1 MSIRLEVKKT
11 VGIGVAAIGL
21 FVLVQLFHVTLNKLY
36 SHNVFFLVYPVIG
49 FACAAICFS
58 IFYQSWSVL
67 LEQLSLQRLFIAPT
81 FLVVGLLYLVHIVSV
96 SFLSLTDFALSSS
109 ISLWLLFVNRAFT
122 AAMFLIICL
131 LPYRKMK
138 PGYKTVALWVGIG
151 CTLLILGVIK
161 VYGARLPDLRIRHE
175 ADALGWILNLAI
187 IFLLVSTIVFGV
199 RRYREFHPEEHGML
213 LIIRGTGLCVVSQ
226 LFYMSSER
234 MSDVNHLMGFLSN
247 TMAFYILLSGLVRQM
262 VLVPYREK
270 QAAESEFNLIA
281 YTDDITGLPNRRR
294 LSQRLDK
301 MLRDS
306 LKPDETVALL
316 VLNIDRFKTI
326 NDSLGH
332 MAGNYL
338 LYAVGERLGHFSH
351 EGEEVFSM
359 GGDEFAFL
367 LTGYEDMGAMRN
379 RIDDMVK
386 LFDQPFPINGESYH
400 VMVSVGIALYPLD
413 ADQSEQLIQ
422 NADTAVH
429 SAKEQGVNF
438 QRYTSVMQ
446 MRAHERLQLENDLRR
461 ALENEEFSLVYQPRI
476 HLQSGELTSLEALV
490 RWNHPQRGMVMPGDF
505 ISVAEESGL
514 IVPLGEWVLREAC
527 LQNKRWQE
535 AGYQPIPISVN
546 LSMRQFQQKK
556 LVDVIQGILAYTELE
571 PCYLELEITESMTF
585 DKDRAFEQLKKIKA
599 IGVAISIDD
608 FGTGYSSLHY
618 LKNLPID
625 RLKIDRS
632 FVNEVLVDSKNA
644 AIVSTIASMAH
655 HLKLKVTA
663 EGVENEEQLHF
674 LQAQECHEGQGYYFS
689 RPIPAEAFEKLF
701 LREPMNW
708 LSQDSM

>member
-11 VGIGVAAIGL
+11 IGIGIASIVL
-21 FVLVQLFHVTLNKLY
+21 FVLVQLFHVTLNKIY
-36 SHNVFFLVYPVIG
+36 SHNVFFLLYPIVG
-49 FACAAICFS
+49 FSCAAICFS

-67 LEQLSLQRLFIAPT
+67 LEQLSLQRLLIAPT
-81 FLVVGLLYLVHIVSV
+81 FLVAGLLYLVHIVSF
-96 SFLSLTDFALSSS
+96 SFVSLTDFALSPG

-122 AAMFLIICL
+122 SVLLLCVCFL
-131 LPYRKMK
+131 PFSKTK
-138 PGYKTVALWVGIG
+138 SEYKTVALWAGIG

-161 VYGARLPDLRIRHE
+161 TFGADLPDLRIRYE
-175 ADALGWILNLAI
+175 IGNLGWTLNLAVML
-187 IFLLVSTIVFGV
+187 LLVLTFIFGV
-199 RRYREFHPEEHGML
+199 RKYRKARPAELGML
-213 LIIRGTGLCVVSQ
+213 LIVRGIGLCVVSQ
-226 LFYMSSER
+226 LFYLFSKQ
-234 MSDVNHLMGFLSN
+234 MSDINHLLGLLTN
-247 TMAFYILLSGLVRQM
+247 AVAFYNMLSGLVRLM

-270 QAAESEFNLIA
+270 QAAESEFNHIA
-281 YTDDITGLPNRRR
+281 YNDDITGLPNRRR

-301 MLRDS
+301 ILRKS
-306 LKPDETVALL
+306 LKSDETVALL
-316 VLNIDRFKTI
+316 VLNIDRFKAI

-351 EGEEVFSM
+351 EGEAVFSM

-367 LTGYEDMGAMRN
+367 LTGYEDTDAMRN

-386 LFDQPFPINGESYH
+386 LFDQPFDINGESYH

-413 ADQSEQLIQ
+413 ANQSEQLIQ
-422 NADTAVH
+422 QADTAVH

-438 QRYTSVMQ
+438 QRYASAMQ

-461 ALENEEFSLVYQPRI
+461 ALENEEFSLVYQPRV

-490 RWNHPQRGMVMPGDF
+490 RWNHPHRGMVMPGDF
-505 ISVAEESGL
+505 IPVAEESGL

-527 LQNKRWQE
+527 LQNKQWQE
-535 AGYQPIPISVN
+535 LGYPPIPISVN

-556 LVDVIQGILAYTELE
+556 LVDVIRGILTYTELE
-571 PCYLELEITESMTF
+571 ARYLELEITESMTF

-674 LQAQECHEGQGYYFS
+674 LQAQDCHEGQGYYFS
-689 RPIPAEAFEKLF
+689 RPIPAEVFEKLF
-701 LREPMNW
+701 LRKPMNW
-708 LSQDSM
+708 LAQDSM

>member
-11 VGIGVAAIGL
+11 IGIGISAIVL
-21 FVLVQLFHVTLNKLY
+21 FVLVQLFHVTLNKIY
-36 SHNVFFLVYPVIG
+36 SHNVFFLVYPVVG
-49 FACAAICFS
+49 FACAAICFT
-58 IFYQSWSVL
+58 IFYQSWSIL
-67 LEQLSLQRLFIAPT
+67 LEQLSWLRLFIAPT
-81 FLVVGLLYLVHIVSV
+81 FLVSGLLYLIHIVSV
-96 SFLSLTDFALSSS
+96 SFVSLTDLALSPS
-109 ISLWLLFVNRAFT
+109 ISLWLLFVNRAFISV
-122 AAMFLIICL
+122 MFLFICF
-131 LPYRKMK
+131 LPYREIKSV
-138 PGYKTVALWVGIG
+138 YKAVALGVGIG
-151 CTLLILGVIK
+151 CTLLILRVIK
-161 VYGARLPDLRIRHE
+161 AYGAWLPVFNMRHE
-175 ADALGWILNLAI
+175 LDNPGWMLNLAVL
-187 IFLLVSTIVFGV
+187 FLLVSTFAFGMWK
-199 RRYREFHPEEHGML
+199 YRESLLTESGML
-213 LIIRGTGLCVVSQ
+213 LIIRGIGLCVVSQ
-226 LFYMSSER
+226 LFYMSSEQ
-234 MSDVNHLMGFLSN
+234 MSDINHFMGLLIN
-247 TMAFYILLSGLVRQM
+247 TMAFYDLLSGLARQM
-262 VLVPYREK
+262 VLVLYREK
-270 QAAESEFNLIA
+270 QVAEAEFNSIA

-301 MLRDS
+301 MLRGS
-306 LKPDETVALL
+306 LKSVEIVALL
-316 VLNIDRFKTI
+316 VLNIDRFKAI

-351 EGEEVFSM
+351 EGEGVFSM

-367 LTGYEDMGAMRN
+367 LTGYEDMGTMRN

-386 LFDQPFPINGESYH
+386 LFDQPFNINGESYH
-400 VMVSVGIALYPLD
+400 VMVSVGLALYPLD
-413 ADQSEQLIQ
+413 ADHSDQLIQ
-422 NADTAVH
+422 HADTAVH

-446 MRAHERLQLENDLRR
+446 MRVHERLQLENDLRR
-461 ALENEEFSLVYQPRI
+461 ALENEEFSLVYQPRV
-476 HLQSGELTSLEALV
+476 HLQSGKLTSLEALV
-490 RWNHPQRGMVMPGDF
+490 RWNHPQRGIVMPGNF

-527 LQNKRWQE
+527 LQNKHWQE

-556 LVDVIQGILAYTELE
+556 LVDVIRGILDYTELE
-571 PCYLELEITESMTF
+571 SRYLELEITESMTF
-585 DKDRAFEQLKKIKA
+585 DKDLAFEQLKNIKA
-599 IGVAISIDD
+599 IGVTISIDD

-632 FVNEVLVDSKNA
+632 FVNEVLVDSKDA
-644 AIVSTIASMAH
+644 AIVSTITSMAH

-689 RPIPAEAFEKLF
+689 RPVPAEDFEKLF
-701 LREPMNW
+701 LRHPVNW

>member
-11 VGIGVAAIGL
+11 VGIGIAAIGL

-49 FACAAICFS
+49 FACATICFS

-81 FLVVGLLYLVHIVSV
+81 FLVAGLLYLVHIVSV

-122 AAMFLIICL
+122 AVMFLTICL
-131 LPYRKMK
+131 LPYRKTK
-138 PGYKTVALWVGIG
+138 PGYKTVALWAGIG

-161 VYGARLPDLRIRHE
+161 VYGARLPDLRIRYE
-175 ADALGWILNLAI
+175 ADTLGWILNLAI
-187 IFLLVSTIVFGV
+187 MLLLVSTIVFAV
-199 RRYREFHPEEHGML
+199 RRYREFLPEEHGLL

-226 LFYMSSER
+226 LFYMSSEQV
-234 MSDVNHLMGFLSN
+234 SDVNHLIGFLTN
-247 TMAFYILLSGLVRQM
+247 TMAFYMLLSGLVRQI

-270 QAAESEFNLIA
+270 QAAESEFNFIA

-338 LYAVGERLGHFSH
+338 LYAVGERLRHFSH

-367 LTGYEDMGAMRN
+367 LTGYDDMRAMRN

-386 LFDQPFPINGESYH
+386 LFDQPFHINGESYH

-461 ALENEEFSLVYQPRI
+461 ALENEEFSLVYQPRV

-527 LQNKRWQE
+527 LQNKRWQK

-556 LVDVIQGILAYTELE
+556 LVDVIQGILAYTELD

-585 DKDRAFEQLKKIKA
+585 DKDRAFEQLKKIKE

>member
-11 VGIGVAAIGL
+11 IGIGIAAIGL
-21 FVLVQLFHVTLNKLY
+21 FILVQLFHVTLDKIY
-36 SHNVFFLVYPVIG
+36 SYNVYFLLYPVIG

-81 FLVVGLLYLVHIVSV
+81 FLVTGMLYLVHIVSV
-96 SFLSLTDFALSSS
+96 SFLSLTDFSLSSN
-109 ISLWLLFVNRAFT
+109 ISLWLLFVNRVF
-122 AAMFLIICL
+122 AAVMFLIICL
-131 LPYRKMK
+131 LPYRKTK
-138 PGYKTVALWVGIG
+138 SGYKTIALWAGIS
-151 CTLLILGVIK
+151 CILLILGVIK
-161 VYGARLPDLRIRHE
+161 AYGTELPDLRIRYE
-175 ADALGWILNLAI
+175 LDNLGWMLNLVVML
-187 IFLLVSTIVFGV
+187 LLVSTIVFGL
-199 RRYREFHPEEHGML
+199 RRYREFLPTEYGML
-213 LIIRGTGLCVVSQ
+213 LIIRGAGLCVVSQ
-226 LFYMSSER
+226 LFYMSSEQ
-234 MSDVNHLMGFLSN
+234 MSDVNHLMGLLIN
-247 TMAFYILLSGLVRQM
+247 TMAFYNLLSGLVRQM

-270 QAAESEFNLIA
+270 QAAESEFNFIA

-301 MLRDS
+301 LLRDS
-306 LKPDETVALL
+306 LKSDETVALL

-338 LYAVGERLGHFSH
+338 LYAVGERLGHFRH

-367 LTGYEDMGAMRN
+367 LTGYEDMGIMRN

-386 LFDQPFPINGESYH
+386 LFDQPFNISGESYH

-422 NADTAVH
+422 HADTAVH

-438 QRYTSVMQ
+438 QQYTSVMQ

-461 ALENEEFSLVYQPRI
+461 ALENEEFSLVYQPRV
-476 HLQSGELTSLEALV
+476 HLRSGELTSFEALV

-546 LSMRQFQQKK
+546 LSMRQFQQIK
-556 LVDVIQGILAYTELE
+556 LVDVIRGILAYTKLD

>member
-11 VGIGVAAIGL
+11 IGIGISAIVL
-21 FVLVQLFHVTLNKLY
+21 FVLVQLFHVTLNKIY
-36 SHNVFFLVYPVIG
+36 SHNVFFLVYPVVG
-49 FACAAICFS
+49 FACAAICFT
-58 IFYQSWSVL
+58 IFYQSWSIL
-67 LEQLSLQRLFIAPT
+67 LEQLSWLRLFIAPT
-81 FLVVGLLYLVHIVSV
+81 FLVSGLLYLIHIVSV
-96 SFLSLTDFALSSS
+96 SFVSLTDLALSPS
-109 ISLWLLFVNRAFT
+109 ISLWLLFVNRAFISV
-122 AAMFLIICL
+122 MFLFICF
-131 LPYRKMK
+131 LPYREIKSV
-138 PGYKTVALWVGIG
+138 YKAVALGVGIG

-161 VYGARLPDLRIRHE
+161 AYGAWLPVFNMRHE
-175 ADALGWILNLAI
+175 LDNPGWMLNLVVL
-187 IFLLVSTIVFGV
+187 FLLVSTIAFGMWK
-199 RRYREFHPEEHGML
+199 YRESLLTESGML
-213 LIIRGTGLCVVSQ
+213 LIIRGIGLCVVSQ
-226 LFYMSSER
+226 LFYMSSEQ
-234 MSDVNHLMGFLSN
+234 MSDINHFMGLLIN
-247 TMAFYILLSGLVRQM
+247 TMAFYDLLSGLARQM
-262 VLVPYREK
+262 VLVLYREK
-270 QAAESEFNLIA
+270 QVAEAEFNSIA

-301 MLRDS
+301 MLRGS
-306 LKPDETVALL
+306 LKSVEIVALL
-316 VLNIDRFKTI
+316 VLNIDRFKAI

-351 EGEEVFSM
+351 EGEGVFSM

-367 LTGYEDMGAMRN
+367 LTGYEDMGTMRN

-386 LFDQPFPINGESYH
+386 LFDQPFNINGESYH
-400 VMVSVGIALYPLD
+400 VMVSVGLALYPLD
-413 ADQSEQLIQ
+413 ADHSDQLIQ
-422 NADTAVH
+422 HADTAVH

-446 MRAHERLQLENDLRR
+446 MRVHERLQLENDLRR
-461 ALENEEFSLVYQPRI
+461 ALENEEFSLVYQPRV
-476 HLQSGELTSLEALV
+476 HLQSGKLTSLEALV
-490 RWNHPQRGMVMPGDF
+490 RWNHPQRGIVMPGNF

-527 LQNKRWQE
+527 LQNKHWQE

-556 LVDVIQGILAYTELE
+556 LVDVIRGILDYTELE
-571 PCYLELEITESMTF
+571 SRYLELEITESMTF
-585 DKDRAFEQLKKIKA
+585 DKDLAFEQLKNIKA
-599 IGVAISIDD
+599 IGVTISIDD

-632 FVNEVLVDSKNA
+632 FVNEVLVDSKDA
-644 AIVSTIASMAH
+644 AIVSTITSMAH

-689 RPIPAEAFEKLF
+689 CPVPAEDFEKLF
-701 LREPMNW
+701 LRHPVNW

>member
-1 MSIRLEVKKT
+1 MRLEVKKT
-11 VGIGVAAIGL
+11 IGIGVVALVL
-21 FVLVQLFHVTLNKLY
+21 FVLAQLFHVTLNKLY
-36 SHNVFFLVYPVIG
+36 SHNVFFLLYPIVG
-49 FACAAICFS
+49 FACASICFS

-67 LEQLSLQRLFIAPT
+67 LEELSWQRFFIAPT
-81 FLVVGLLYLVHIVSV
+81 FLVSGLLYLIHVVSV
-96 SFLSLTDFALSSS
+96 SFASLTDYALSPDV
-109 ISLWLLFVNRAFT
+109 SLWLLFVNRAFT
-122 AAMFLIICL
+122 AVMLLLICFL
-131 LPYRKMK
+131 PFRKTK
-138 PGYKTVALWVGIG
+138 FGYKTVALWAGIG
-151 CTLLILGVIK
+151 CALLILGVIK
-161 VYGARLPDLRIRHE
+161 VYGAELPDLRMGYE
-175 ADALGWILNLAI
+175 SGSLGLILNLAVM
-187 IFLLVSTIVFGV
+187 FLFVSSFVYGV
-199 RRYREFHPEEHGML
+199 CKYRELLLAEYGML
-213 LIIRGTGLCVVSQ
+213 LISRGTGLCVVSQ
-226 LFYMSSER
+226 LFYMCSGQL
-234 MSDVNHLMGFLSN
+234 SDVNYLMG
-247 TMAFYILLSGLVRQM
+247 LLINAAGYYDLLNGLVRLM
-262 VLVPYREK
+262 VLIPYHEK
-270 QAAESEFNLIA
+270 QAAESEFNYIA

-301 MLRDS
+301 LLRNS
-306 LKPDETVALL
+306 LKPDESVALL

-367 LTGYEDMGAMRN
+367 LTGYENSDAMGN
-379 RIDDMVK
+379 RIDDLVK
-386 LFDQPFPINGESYH
+386 LFDQPFDINGESYH
-400 VMVSVGIALYPLD
+400 VMASVGIALYPLD
-413 ADQSEQLIQ
+413 ASQSDQLIHH
-422 NADTAVH
+422 ADTAVH

-438 QRYTSVMQ
+438 QRYVSVMQ

-476 HLQSGELTSLEALV
+476 HLQSGELTSLEAMV
-490 RWNHPQRGMVMPGDF
+490 RWNHPHRGMVMPGEF
-505 ISVAEESGL
+505 ISIAEESGL

-556 LVDVIQGILAYTELE
+556 LVDVIQGILTCTELE
-571 PCYLELEITESMTF
+571 PRYLELEITESMTF
-585 DKDRAFEQLKKIKA
+585 DKDLAFEQLKNIKA

-708 LSQDSM
+708 LAQDSM

>member
-1 MSIRLEVKKT
+1 M
-11 VGIGVAAIGL
+11 
-21 FVLVQLFHVTLNKLY
+21 
-36 SHNVFFLVYPVIG
+36 
-49 FACAAICFS
+49 
-58 IFYQSWSVL
+58 
-67 LEQLSLQRLFIAPT
+67 QRLFIAPT
-81 FLVVGLLYLVHIVSV
+81 FLVAGLLYLVHVV
-96 SFLSLTDFALSSS
+96 SFSFVCLTDLALSPG

-122 AAMFLIICL
+122 AVLLLCICFL
-131 LPYRKMK
+131 PFSKTK
-138 PGYKTVALWVGIG
+138 SEYKTVALWAGIG

-161 VYGARLPDLRIRHE
+161 TFGAGLPDLRIRYE
-175 ADALGWILNLAI
+175 IGNLGWTLNLAVML
-187 IFLLVSTIVFGV
+187 LLVLTFIFGV
-199 RRYREFHPEEHGML
+199 RKYRKARPAELGML
-213 LIIRGTGLCVVSQ
+213 LIIRGIGLCVVSQ
-226 LFYMSSER
+226 LFYLFAEQ
-234 MSDVNHLMGFLSN
+234 MSDINHLLGLLTN
-247 TMAFYILLSGLVRQM
+247 AIAFYNMLSGLVQLM

-270 QAAESEFNLIA
+270 QAAESEFNHIA
-281 YTDDITGLPNRRR
+281 YSDDITGLPNRRR

-301 MLRDS
+301 ILRKS
-306 LKPDETVALL
+306 LKSDETVALL
-316 VLNIDRFKTI
+316 VLNIDRFKAI

-351 EGEEVFSM
+351 EGEAVFSM

-367 LTGYEDMGAMRN
+367 LTGYDDTDAMRN
-379 RIDDMVK
+379 RIDEMVK
-386 LFDQPFPINGESYH
+386 LFDQPFDIDGESYH
-400 VMVSVGIALYPLD
+400 VTVSVGIALYPLD
-413 ADQSEQLIQ
+413 ANQSEQLIQ
-422 NADTAVH
+422 QADTAVH

-438 QRYTSVMQ
+438 QRYASAMQ

-461 ALENEEFSLVYQPRI
+461 ALENEEFSLVYQPRV

-490 RWNHPQRGMVMPGDF
+490 RWNHPHRGMVMPGDF
-505 ISVAEESGL
+505 IPVAEESGL

-527 LQNKRWQE
+527 LQNKQWQE
-535 AGYQPIPISVN
+535 LGYPPIPISVN
-546 LSMRQFQQKK
+546 LSMRRQFQQKK
-556 LVDVIQGILAYTELE
+556 LVDVIRGILTYTELE
-571 PCYLELEITESMTF
+571 ARYLELEITESMTF

-674 LQAQECHEGQGYYFS
+674 LQAQDCHEGQGYYFS
-689 RPIPAEAFEKLF
+689 RPIPAEVFEKLF
-701 LREPMNW
+701 LRKPMNW
-708 LSQDSM
+708 LAQDSM

>member
-1 MSIRLEVKKT
+1 MNIRLEVKKT
-11 VGIGVAAIGL
+11 IGIGMAAIVL
-21 FVLVQLFHVTLNKLY
+21 FVMAQLFHVTLNKIY
-36 SHNVFFLVYPVIG
+36 SYNVFFFVYPILG

-67 LEQLSLQRLFIAPT
+67 LEQLTWQRLLIAPT
-81 FLVVGLLYLVHIVSV
+81 FLVTGLLYLVHIVSF
-96 SFLSLTDFALSSS
+96 SFVSLTDFALSPG
-109 ISLWLLFVNRAFT
+109 ISLWLLFVIRAFT
-122 AAMFLIICL
+122 SVML
-131 LPYRKMK
+131 LFVCSLPFRKTK
-138 PGYKTVALWVGIG
+138 SEYKTVALWAGIG

-161 VYGARLPDLRIRHE
+161 AYDAGLPDLRIRYE
-175 ADALGWILNLAI
+175 LGNLGLTLNLVVML
-187 IFLLVSTIVFGV
+187 LLVLTFIFGV
-199 RRYREFHPEEHGML
+199 RKYKKVRPAELGML
-213 LIIRGTGLCVVSQ
+213 LMVRGIGLCVVSQ
-226 LFYMSSER
+226 LFYLFSR
-234 MSDVNHLMGFLSN
+234 QMSDINHLIGLLTN
-247 TMAFYILLSGLVRQM
+247 VIAFYSLLNGLVRLM

-270 QAAESEFNLIA
+270 QAAESEFNHIA
-281 YTDDITGLPNRRR
+281 YNDDITGLPNRRR

-301 MLRDS
+301 ILRNS
-306 LKPDETVALL
+306 LKSDETVALL
-316 VLNIDRFKTI
+316 VLNIDRFKAI

-332 MAGNYL
+332 TAGNYL
-338 LYAVGERLGHFSH
+338 LYAVGERLARFCR
-351 EGEEVFSM
+351 EGEAVFSM

-367 LTGYEDMGAMRN
+367 LMGYEDSDAVRN
-379 RIDDMVK
+379 RIEDMVK
-386 LFDQPFPINGESYH
+386 LFDQPFDINGESYH
-400 VMVSVGIALYPLD
+400 VMVSVGIALYPWD
-413 ADQSEQLIQ
+413 ANQSEQLIQ
-422 NADTAVH
+422 QADTAVH

-438 QRYTSVMQ
+438 QRYASVMQ

-461 ALENEEFSLVYQPRI
+461 ALENEEFSLVYQPRV

-490 RWNHPQRGMVMPGDF
+490 RWNHPHRGMVMPGDF
-505 ISVAEESGL
+505 IPVAEESGL

-527 LQNKRWQE
+527 LQNKQWQE
-535 AGYQPIPISVN
+535 QGYPPIPISVN

-556 LVDVIQGILAYTELE
+556 LVDVIRGILAYTELE
-571 PCYLELEITESMTF
+571 PRYLELEITESMTF

-663 EGVENEEQLHF
+663 EGVENEEQLQF
-674 LQAQECHEGQGYYFS
+674 LQAQDCHEGQGYYFS
-689 RPIPAEAFEKLF
+689 RPIPAEMFEKLF
-701 LREPMNW
+701 LRNSVNW
-708 LSQDSM
+708 LIQDGM

>member
-11 VGIGVAAIGL
+11 IGIGIAAIGL

-58 IFYQSWSVL
+58 IFYQSWSIL

-81 FLVVGLLYLVHIVSV
+81 FLVAGLLYLVHIVSV

-109 ISLWLLFVNRAFT
+109 ISLWLLFVNRVFT
-122 AAMFLIICL
+122 AVMFLIICL

-138 PGYKTVALWVGIG
+138 SGYKTVALWAGIG

-161 VYGARLPDLRIRHE
+161 VCGARLPDLRIRYE
-175 ADALGWILNLAI
+175 ADILGWILNLAI
-187 IFLLVSTIVFGV
+187 MFLLVSTMVLGV
-199 RRYREFHPEEHGML
+199 RRYREFHQEEHGML
-213 LIIRGTGLCVVSQ
+213 LMIRGTGLCVVSQ
-226 LFYMSSER
+226 LFYMSSEQ
-234 MSDVNHLMGFLSN
+234 MSDVNHLMGFLTN
-247 TMAFYILLSGLVRQM
+247 TMAFYILLNGLVRQM

-270 QAAESEFNLIA
+270 QAAESEFNFIA

-338 LYAVGERLGHFSH
+338 LYAVGERLRHFSH

-367 LTGYEDMGAMRN
+367 LTGYEDMRAMRN

-386 LFDQPFPINGESYH
+386 LFDQPFHINGESYH

-461 ALENEEFSLVYQPRI
+461 ALENEEFSLVYQPRV

-546 LSMRQFQQKK
+546 LSMRQFQQKE

>member
-1 MSIRLEVKKT
+1 MRLEVKKT
-11 VGIGVAAIGL
+11 IGIGIVALVL
-21 FVLVQLFHVTLNKLY
+21 FVLAQLFHVTLNKLY
-36 SHNVFFLVYPVIG
+36 SHNVFFLLYPIVG
-49 FACAAICFS
+49 FTCASICFS

-67 LEQLSLQRLFIAPT
+67 LEELSWQRFFIAPT
-81 FLVVGLLYLVHIVSV
+81 FLVSGLLYLIHVVSV
-96 SFLSLTDFALSSS
+96 SFASLTDYALSPDV
-109 ISLWLLFVNRAFT
+109 SLWLLFVNRAFT
-122 AAMFLIICL
+122 AVMLLLICFL
-131 LPYRKMK
+131 PFRKTK
-138 PGYKTVALWVGIG
+138 FGYKTVALWAGIG
-151 CTLLILGVIK
+151 CDLLILGVIK
-161 VYGARLPDLRIRHE
+161 VYGADLPDLHMGYE
-175 ADALGWILNLAI
+175 SGSLGLILNLAVM
-187 IFLLVSTIVFGV
+187 FLFVSSFVYGV
-199 RRYREFHPEEHGML
+199 CKYRELLLAEYGML
-213 LIIRGTGLCVVSQ
+213 LISRGTGLCVVSQ
-226 LFYMSSER
+226 LFYMCSGQL
-234 MSDVNHLMGFLSN
+234 SDVNYLMG
-247 TMAFYILLSGLVRQM
+247 LLINAAGYYDLLNGLVRLM
-262 VLVPYREK
+262 VLIPYHEK
-270 QAAESEFNLIA
+270 QAAESEFNYIA

-301 MLRDS
+301 LLRNS
-306 LKPDETVALL
+306 LKPDESVALL

-367 LTGYEDMGAMRN
+367 LTGYENSDAMGN
-379 RIDDMVK
+379 RIDDLVK
-386 LFDQPFPINGESYH
+386 LFDQPFDINGESYH
-400 VMVSVGIALYPLD
+400 VMASVGIALYPLD
-413 ADQSEQLIQ
+413 ASQSDQLIHH
-422 NADTAVH
+422 ADTAVH

-438 QRYTSVMQ
+438 QRYVSVMQ

-476 HLQSGELTSLEALV
+476 HLQSGELTSLEAMV
-490 RWNHPQRGMVMPGDF
+490 RWNHPHRGMVMPGEF
-505 ISVAEESGL
+505 ISIAEESGL

-556 LVDVIQGILAYTELE
+556 LVDVIQGILTCTELE
-571 PCYLELEITESMTF
+571 PRYLELEITESMTF
-585 DKDRAFEQLKKIKA
+585 DKDLAFEQLKNIKA

-708 LSQDSM
+708 LAQDSM

>member
-1 MSIRLEVKKT
+1 MSIRLEIKKT
-11 VGIGVAAIGL
+11 IGIGIAAIGL
-21 FVLVQLFHVTLNKLY
+21 FILVQLFHVTLDKIY
-36 SHNVFFLVYPVIG
+36 SHNIYFLAYPVIG

-81 FLVVGLLYLVHIVSV
+81 FLVAGMLYLVHIVSV
-96 SFLSLTDFALSSS
+96 SFLSLTDLSLSSN

-122 AAMFLIICL
+122 AIMFLIICL
-131 LPYRKMK
+131 LPYRKTK
-138 PGYKTVALWVGIG
+138 SGYKTIALWAGIS
-151 CTLLILGVIK
+151 CVLLILGVIK
-161 VYGARLPDLRIRHE
+161 AYGTELPDLRIKPE
-175 ADALGWILNLAI
+175 FENPGWMLNLVVML
-187 IFLLVSTIVFGV
+187 LLVSTIIFGL
-199 RRYREFHPEEHGML
+199 RRYREFLPAEYSMF
-213 LIIRGTGLCVVSQ
+213 LIIRGNGLCVVSQ
-226 LFYMSSER
+226 LFYMFSEQ
-234 MSDVNHLMGFLSN
+234 MSDVNHLMGLLIN
-247 TMAFYILLSGLVRQM
+247 TMAFYNLLNGLVRQM

-270 QAAESEFNLIA
+270 QAAESEFNFIA

-301 MLRDS
+301 LLRDS
-306 LKPDETVALL
+306 LKSEETVALL

-367 LTGYEDMGAMRN
+367 LTGHEDMGAMRN

-386 LFDQPFPINGESYH
+386 LFDQPFNISGESYH
-400 VMVSVGIALYPLD
+400 VMVSVGIAMYPLD
-413 ADQSEQLIQ
+413 ADQSEKLIQ
-422 NADTAVH
+422 HADTAVH

-438 QRYTSVMQ
+438 QQYTSVMQ

-461 ALENEEFSLVYQPRI
+461 ALENEEFSLVYQPRV
-476 HLQSGELTSLEALV
+476 HLRSGELTSFEALV

-535 AGYQPIPISVN
+535 AGYQSIPISVN
-546 LSMRQFQQKK
+546 LSMRQFQQIK
-556 LVDVIQGILAYTELE
+556 LVDVIRGILDYTKLE